1 MKPVSKFLLLENLEA
16 RVEGH
21 LAEAI
26 KIFQNLPEEALLKPS
41 ATGGWSIAQ
50 CLDHLNRY
58 GHYYLPQ
65 IRTGLDKKIH
75 GGNTF
80 KSTWLGSYFTK
91 MMEPA
96 TGTKKVKAF
105 KAYIPPAQLDAHA
118 VVAEFIA
125 QQEKLLSYL
134 KQARVTDLNAV
145 KIPVSIA
152 KWIRLRLG
160 DVFQFVIAHNER
172 HMLQAKRNIGRE
184 LTIPKKQVL
193 Q

>member
-1 MKPVSKFLLLENLEA
+1 MKPVSKYVLLENLEA

-26 KIFQNLPEEALLKPS
+26 KVFQNLPQESLLKPS

-50 CLDHLNRY
+50 CLEHLNRY

-65 IRTGLDKKIH
+65 IQKGLDKKIP

-91 MMEPA
+91 MMEPSK
-96 TGTKKVKAF
+96 GTKKVKAF
-105 KAYIPPAQLDAHA
+105 KAYIPPVQLDAHA
-118 VVAEFIA
+118 TVAAFIA
-125 QQEKLLSYL
+125 QQETLLSYL
-134 KQARVTDLNAV
+134 KQARNVDLNAV

-152 KWIRLRLG
+152 KWIRLKLG

-172 HMLQAKRNIGRE
+172 HIVQAKRNVATG
-184 LTIPKKQVL
+184 LTTPKKQVL